1 MLIVVDTY
9 MRRVYIISVS
19 RVRLEKEEN
28 TLKHFRVEIQYID
41 GDIVVYDY
49 VTEDFW
55 FNHLY
60 EQLENDD
67 EVETY
72 IVDTLPEGM

>member
-1 MLIVVDTY
+1 M
-9 MRRVYIISVS
+9 
-19 RVRLEKEEN
+19 
-28 TLKHFRVEIQYID
+28 KHFRVEIQYI
-41 GDIVVYDY
+41 GGEIVVYDY
-49 VTEDFW
+49 VTEDYW